1 MEIIKVKSYLD
12 VPKNFTGI
20 LEYPNGTKEWYK
32 EGNLH
37 RDDEP
42 AVEYSHG
49 GKEWFKE
56 GKRHKIDGPAVEY
69 PIGYKEWWID
79 GENYSKEIFK
89 TLTKTSIFL
98 GKEKGKYNL
107 EWLRFLTDQGIQE
120 FPIILGMNI
129 RL

>member
-1 MEIIKVKSYLD
+1 MEIIKVNHFTEI
-12 VPKNFTGI
+12 PNNFTGI

-49 GKEWFKE
+49 GKEW
-56 GKRHKIDGPAVEY
+56 
-69 PIGYKEWWID
+69 WID
-79 GENYSKEIFK
+79 GENYSKEIIQI
-89 TLTKTSIFL
+89 LTKTSIFL

-107 EWLRFLTDQGIQE
+107 EWSRFLTEEGIKE

-129 RL
+129 KL